1 MNYPKKGAHF
11 DINGIGAKISIDPEF
26 YLMKKTTE
34 AKKVLR
40 QKIKSNEISKP
51 AEHKERTLS
60 LYIRALC
67 FSDGNRQ
74 KKQIII
80 Y

>member
-51 AEHKERTLS
+51 AKHKERTLS
-60 LYIRALC
+60 L
-67 FSDGNRQ
+67 
-74 KKQIII
+74 
-80 Y
+80 